1 MIDQAES
8 LRKQLLSTA
17 SDSARVVSVVSGKGG
32 VGKTNITVNLALS
45 LIKLGKR
52 VLVLDLDVGM
62 GNVDLILGRRANHH
76 IMDLLENQ
84 LSVWE
89 IIEEGRDGLHTIAG
103 GRNFGSLALITDDM
117 LNHFIK
123 QLEELENFY
132 DFIFLDMGAGA
143 TETALKFILSSHEI
157 LVIATPEITSV
168 TDAYS
173 MMKFIYTKDNS
184 LPFYLVVN
192 RCEDE
197 KEGNETSRK
206 LMNVCKQFLKKDLIC
221 LGTIPLDHS
230 VLDSV
235 KIQIPFTL
243 NKPASIASQAVQEL
257 ARTYAGVSREQKA
270 SYKSFITRLK
280 SFFSER

>member
-8 LRKQLLSTA
+8 LRKQLQS
-17 SDSARVVSVVSGKGG
+17 SSRSARVISVVSGKGG

-45 LIKLGKR
+45 LIKMGKR

-62 GNVDLILGRRANHH
+62 GNVDLILGRRAQHH
-76 IMDLLENQ
+76 IMNLLENQ

-89 IIEEGRDGLHTIAG
+89 IIEEGSDGLHTIAG
-103 GRNFGSLALITDDM
+103 GRNFGSLAHISDDM
-117 LNHFIK
+117 LNHFIN

-157 LVIATPEITSV
+157 LVIATPEITSM

-173 MMKFIYTKDNS
+173 MMKFIYTKDSS
-184 LPFYLVVN
+184 LPFYLAIN
-192 RCEDE
+192 RCENDR
-197 KEGNETSRK
+197 EGKETSLK
-206 LMNVCKQFLKKDLIC
+206 LMNVCQKFLKKDLIC
-221 LGTIPLDHS
+221 LGMIPLDHS

-235 KIQIPFTL
+235 KKQVPFTL
-243 NKPASIASQAVQEL
+243 NQPSSHASLAVMQL
-257 ARTYAGVSREQKA
+257 AKTYAGVTEEQKA

-280 SFFSER
+280 SLFRER